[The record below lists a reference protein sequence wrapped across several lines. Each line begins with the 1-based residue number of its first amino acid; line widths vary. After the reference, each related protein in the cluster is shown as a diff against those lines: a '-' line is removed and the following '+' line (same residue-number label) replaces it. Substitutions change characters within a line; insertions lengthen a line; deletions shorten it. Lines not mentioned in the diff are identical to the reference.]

1 MHSEADLY
9 WLAGILEGE
18 GTFLAGP
25 PSAPSVP
32 RIRVEMTDA
41 DVVERVAGMFNR
53 TMQQHA
59 QRPGHTKPT
68 ASTTVKGASAVQ
80 LMRLIRPVLG
90 ERRRARIDEILA
102 QPHAQRVR
110 WLRPAQQ
117 CGVVGCARNALTR
130 SLCKQHYQSWWKKT
144 ARGKV
149 SSVTPSGPPLPGIVL
164 DLPGPGDAGAMH
176 WLAGLL
182 EGEGCFASSGSYP
195 HVSVHM
201 CDRGVVARAA
211 ALMGARS
218 VREATRERDRAAG
231 WSRSYVASVV
241 GARAAVLMRELRP
254 LLALRRGT
262 DVDCVLAAYV
272 PVRLTSA
279 PPTCVAQG
287 CIRPHRS
294 RGLCNTHYMKWSRDR
309 ALGRAPR
316 VMAMR

>member
-1 MHSEADLY
+1 MHSEPDLY

-32 RIRVEMTDA
+32 CIRVEMTDA
-41 DVVERVAGMFNR
+41 DVVERVAGMFDR
-53 TMQQHA
+53 TMQRHA

-80 LMRLIRPVLG
+80 LMRVIRPVLG
-90 ERRRARIDEILA
+90 ERQRARVDVVLA
-102 QPHAQRVR
+102 HPHAERVR
-110 WLRPAQQ
+110 WLRPAQH
-117 CGVVGCARNALTR
+117 CGVEDCARDALTR

-149 SSVTPSGPPLPGIVL
+149 SSVTPSGPPLPAISL
-164 DLPGPGDAGAMH
+164 DPPGPGDVGAMH

-182 EGEGCFASSGSYP
+182 EGEGCFTSSGSYP
-195 HVSVHM
+195 HVSVQM

-211 ALMGARS
+211 ALMGALS
-218 VREATRERDRAAG
+218 VREATRERDLALG

-241 GARAAVLMRELRP
+241 GARAAALMRELRP
-254 LLALRRGT
+254 LLGTRRGAH
-262 DVDCVLAAYV
+262 VDRVLAAYV
-272 PVRLTSA
+272 PIRLLSV
-279 PPTCVAQG
+279 PPVCVAQG
-287 CIRPHRS
+287 CIRRHRS

-309 ALGRAPR
+309 ALGRVPR
-316 VMAMR
+316 VTALR